1 LTAWGRAGLQRTD
14 FACPGCDPGGAHV
27 DRLLGLDGFLTR
39 QATRPVCLTGG
50 RIAFAAAS
58 GMLAAC
64 CGWTVSDETIRLA
77 CERQSGPIAVF
88 HATPA
93 AGAAFAEAKGEV
105 EFQLDGTTVNT
116 TGGWRDM
123 KVGVF
128 ARREPGEKAAAARA
142 TSASRRASGPST
154 WPPRWRMPRA

>member
-1 LTAWGRAGLQRTD
+1 MMAALGRAGLQRTD

-58 GMLAAC
+58 GMLATC
-64 CGWTVSDETIRLA
+64 CGWIVSDETIRLA

-88 HATPA
+88 HAAPA
-93 AGAAFAEAKGEV
+93 AGAAFAEAAGEV
-105 EFQLDGTTVNT
+105 ESNST
-116 TGGWRDM
+116 
-123 KVGVF
+123 
-128 ARREPGEKAAAARA
+128 ARRSTRPGGGV
-142 TSASRRASGPST
+142 T
-154 WPPRWRMPRA
+154 